1 MSSSRPPSGMREVAC
16 ARRLRATATG
26 SVSSSST
33 APSRTRAS
41 SARVS
46 SSRAALTS
54 GASVPS
60 PMSSTR
66 RENAYSAD
74 IARRFGVGSSL
85 MPYAKLRAC
94 CPVTDSQ

>member
-1 MSSSRPPSGMREVAC
+1 MSSSRPPSGIGKWRA
-16 ARRLRATATG
+16 AWLRATATG

-33 APSRTRAS
+33 APARIRAS

-54 GASVPS
+54 GSSAPS

-74 IARRFGVGSSL
+74 IARRLAVGSSL

-94 CPVTDSQ
+94 CPVTASQ